1 MKYRTQKSPRRSPWS
16 RFTRWLARVVDD
28 LTRNEY
34 AGLPQTLDEHRATR
48 WTTSTTRRG

>member
-1 MKYRTQKSPRRSPWS
+1 MKHPTTKRPPRSRWR

-34 AGLPQTLDEHRATR
+34 AGLPQTLDDFNAGRKR
-48 WTTSTTRRG
+48 